1 MFSKEEEEEEKELK
15 LKCNNSPIGT
25 YFYMDPYLL
34 MNGTK
39 IGKDQEEYVYE
50 LDTSADIYSLGV
62 TFFQLFLSGKHNGSI
77 IEDMS
82 TLYLDGTDDNPV
94 PFMTEDGKFDTQKTT
109 EKYEEIKEM
118 LKKEKEKRQSSQELD
133 KIVTI
138 ISKMIVPPY
147 PFEENK
153 RPTAEQL
160 LRYIDGD
167 RVEWVD

>member
-1 MFSKEEEEEEKELK
+1 
-15 LKCNNSPIGT
+15 
-25 YFYMDPYLL
+25 
-34 MNGTK
+34 
-39 IGKDQEEYVYE
+39 
-50 LDTSADIYSLGV
+50 
-62 TFFQLFLSGKHNGSI
+62 LSGKHNDSI

-82 TLYLDGTDDNPV
+82 TLYLDGTDDNLV

-153 RPTAEQL
+153 IENKRPTAEQL

-167 RVEWVD
+167 RVEWVDSI